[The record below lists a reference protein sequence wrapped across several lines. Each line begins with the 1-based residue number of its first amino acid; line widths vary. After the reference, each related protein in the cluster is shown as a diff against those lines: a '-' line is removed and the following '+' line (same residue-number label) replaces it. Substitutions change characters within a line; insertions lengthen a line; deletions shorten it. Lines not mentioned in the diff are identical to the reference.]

1 MAIELF
7 KLVGSI
13 MVNNDEANKSISKT
27 EKNAEGVGDK
37 LKSGI
42 KTAAKWGAG
51 VAVAAGTAITGMTK
65 MAKSTAAHADEIDK
79 MSQKLGM
86 SKEGYQE
93 WDYVL
98 SQSGMEIGSLQ
109 AGMKKMSNSID
120 DAKNG
125 SASAIEQFT
134 KLGISVNDL
143 NNLSTEELFNKAVQ
157 GMQGMEDGATRAALA
172 NDLFGKSGQNL
183 TPLFN
188 SSAESTE
195 NLKNKAHELGMVM
208 SDESVGAGVKMTDT
222 YDTMKRSLEG
232 AKNQIGSALMPVVTE
247 MFSLI
252 ILMMPTIKNLFAT
265 LAPVFKSVFSA
276 LLPPITELINSL
288 LPLIPPLIEAIMPV
302 INMVVKVVK
311 KLIPLIST
319 GLAVAIKAL
328 TPIISGLAKVAQRVF
343 GSLIGFIKPPINAI
357 IKAVN
362 TVINSMNK
370 LKIPDWVPGF
380 GGKGLHLPTF
390 KLLRVGIDYVPN
402 DNYPALLHEGEA
414 VLTKQQAYEW
424 RNGKS
429 GSNDDI
435 VYVINLLI
443 ELLPSLIAEGIAG
456 TEWSVNKR
464 EIARLVKKNA

>member
-13 MVNNDEANKSISKT
+13 MVNSDEANKSISKT
-27 EKNAEGVGDK
+27 EKNAEGVGNK
-37 LKSGI
+37 FKSGI

-98 SQSGMEIGSLQ
+98 SQSGMEISSLQ

-125 SASAIEQFT
+125 SASAIEQFA

-302 INMVVKVVK
+302 VNMVVKVVR

-380 GGKGLHLPTF
+380 GGKGLNLPTF

-429 GSNDDI
+429 GNNDDI

-443 ELLPSLIAEGIAG
+443 ELLPSLIAQGMAC
-456 TEWSVNKR
+456 TEWSIDKR
-464 EIARLVKKNA
+464 EFARLVKKNA